1 MKETLKKDQTGQS
14 NRRESKPEEAIAVF
28 FSFSLVCAAVIMLL
42 VVQGT
47 YSLPDILSFKKSP
60 LEWALYT
67 LIPLTGIL
75 LLGVILTKRLSSEHI
90 DDANKNYQHLSL
102 MKIVL
107 FMFSAALFEEL
118 LFRGL
123 IQNGLL
129 LFLKKEWLAILATAL
144 LFLAFHVQYYKKP
157 LMLLNITVPALVFGW
172 VYAETDNIL
181 VPFFIHFLSNLLMTL
196 FFKYNWIRLKE

>member
-1 MKETLKKDQTGQS
+1 MKETLNNGHSGQS
-14 NRRESKPEEAIAVF
+14 KKRESKLEEAIAVF

-42 VVQGT
+42 IVQGA
-47 YSLPDILSFKKSP
+47 YSQQNILSFRKSP
-60 LEWALYT
+60 LEWTLYT
-67 LIPLTGIL
+67 VIPLTGIL
-75 LLGVILTKRLSSEHI
+75 LLGVILVKRLSSKHI

-102 MKIVL
+102 MKIVG

-129 LFLKKEWLAILATAL
+129 LLLKKEWLAIPATAL

-172 VYAETDNIL
+172 VYAETGNIL
-181 VPFFIHFLSNLLMTL
+181 VPFVIHFLSNLLMTL
-196 FFKYNWIRLKE
+196 FFKYDWLKLKA